1 MLKSSGEISR
11 LVGFVTS
18 MVFSAAVIFA
28 CSFGMVGIF
37 QALSTYDL
45 DDMSAMADKDADAIV
60 AMITG
65 ISFDEESFEGE
76 LINEMENIIYG
87 VESRE
92 EYSFEDATKDAKN
105 ILDNFFGDFSTD
117 SITGGAEDII
127 NSITDL
133 LGGEEVVKEYVDK
146 YSGRD

>member
-87 VESRE
+87 FESRE

-105 ILDNFFGDFSTD
+105 VLDNFFGDFSTD
-117 SITGGAEDII
+117 SITGGTEDII

-133 LGGEEVVKEYVDK
+133 LGCEEVVKEYVDK

>member
-87 VESRE
+87 FESRE

-105 ILDNFFGDFSTD
+105 VLDNFFGDFSTD
-117 SITGGAEDII
+117 SITGGTEDII

-146 YSGRD
+146 YSGRN

>member
-87 VESRE
+87 FESRE

-105 ILDNFFGDFSTD
+105 VLDNFFGDFSTD
-117 SITGGAEDII
+117 SITGGTEDII